1 MNQVRAGRAFTLVE
15 LLVVVGVLVAMAA
28 IVLPWGSQVL
38 ERQAFERAVEDAMSQ
53 AVSARAWAQRE
64 GAVAE
69 LVALEGGARLEVRAV
84 DLLRDA
90 EEAGDGPDGAAS
102 ADGMAAALGGSKAA
116 RRLKARME
124 RRVADVAARTG
135 IRAEA
140 AVGPEDGAFDPRIEE
155 PWAGLALEDGIV
167 AGTEPPVEE
176 GIRAEFSPADA
187 DDERVALF
195 LPDGSAAAV
204 RDLWISRGAR
214 VARLT
219 VDPLL
224 GEVRRSDG
232 APGRRRP

>member
-1 MNQVRAGRAFTLVE
+1 MNPVRARRAFTLVE
-15 LLVVVGVLVAMAA
+15 LLIVVGVLVAMAA
-28 IVLPWGSQVL
+28 VVLPWGSQVL

-69 LVALEGGARLEVRAV
+69 LVALEGGSRLEVRAV

-90 EEAGDGPDGAAS
+90 EDSADAAGGAAS
-102 ADGMAAALGGSKAA
+102 ADGMEAALRGSKAA
-116 RRLKARME
+116 QRLKARME

-135 IRAEA
+135 IRAEEA
-140 AVGPEDGAFDPRIEE
+140 TGPEDGSFDPRIDEA
-155 PWAGLALEDGIV
+155 WAGLALEDGIV
-167 AGTEPPVEE
+167 AGTEPP
-176 GIRAEFSPADA
+176 GDAGMRAEFSPAGA
-187 DDERVALF
+187 DGERVALF

-204 RDLWISRGAR
+204 RGLWIWRGTR
-214 VARLT
+214 IARLT

-232 APGRRRP
+232 APDRRQP